1 MGAKFILNE
10 YQILSKLKSKS
21 PKCKNIPKRHCA
33 LQDIMCKFLLDRLTI
48 GVEHSLVPKGPTEEC
63 TMSLGAQLKSQRGDC
78 KPHITKLKA
87 DKL

>member
-21 PKCKNIPKRHCA
+21 PKCKNITKRHCA
-33 LQDIMCKFLLDRLTI
+33 LQVHHVQEHPWQFLLDRLTI

-63 TMSLGAQLKSQRGDC
+63 TMSLVAQLKSQRGAAN
-78 KPHITKLKA
+78 PISQN
-87 DKL
+87 

>member
-33 LQDIMCKFLLDRLTI
+33 LQ
-48 GVEHSLVPKGPTEEC
+48 VHHVQVPPRQTDDWSRTFTRPK
-63 TMSLGAQLKSQRGDC
+63 R
-78 KPHITKLKA
+78 PH
-87 DKL
+87 

>member
-33 LQDIMCKFLLDRLTI
+33 LQ
-48 GVEHSLVPKGPTEEC
+48 VHHVQVPP
-63 TMSLGAQLKSQRGDC
+63 R
-78 KPHITKLKA
+78 
-87 DKL
+87 